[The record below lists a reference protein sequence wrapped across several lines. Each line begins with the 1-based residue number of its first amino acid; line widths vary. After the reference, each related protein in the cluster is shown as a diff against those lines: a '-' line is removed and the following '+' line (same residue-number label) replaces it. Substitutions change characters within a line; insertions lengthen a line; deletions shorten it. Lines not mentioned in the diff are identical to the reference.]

1 MRVERLLW
9 LGLLAA
15 PLGWTAQLVLGYG
28 AEEADCAPGSGAWD
42 FSSHTVNA
50 ILFGVAGAIA
60 LSGLAAAV
68 WALRRAPEDVR
79 GRIAFMALAGVLLSS
94 LFGVLVVM
102 TGIGVLSL
110 EPCTPG

>member
-1 MRVERLLW
+1 VKLW

-15 PLGWTAQLVLGYG
+15 PAAWTGQLVLGYG
-28 AEEADCAPGSGAWD
+28 SEEADCAAGSGGWD

-50 ILFGVAGAIA
+50 VLFAVAGAAA
-60 LSGLAAAV
+60 LAGLAAALLAV
-68 WALRRAPEDVR
+68 RSVEQDAR
-79 GRIAFMALAGVLLSS
+79 GRVAFMAFGGVLVSS
-94 LFGVLVVM
+94 LFGALVVM

>member
-1 MRVERLLW
+1 VRLW

-15 PLGWTAQLVLGYG
+15 PAAWTAQLVLGYG
-28 AEEADCAPGSGAWD
+28 AEEADCGAGSGGWD

-50 ILFGVAGAIA
+50 VLFAVAGATALTGLVAA
-60 LSGLAAAV
+60 LSSVRDEEPDA
-68 WALRRAPEDVR
+68 R
-79 GRIAFMALAGVLLSS
+79 GRVAFMAFGGVLVSA
-94 LFGVLVVM
+94 LFGALVVM

>member
-1 MRVERLLW
+1 MKLW

-15 PLGWTAQLVLGYG
+15 PAALALQLVLGYG

-50 ILFGVAGAIA
+50 ILFALAGAVSIV
-60 LSGLAAAV
+60 GLAT
-68 WALRRAPEDVR
+68 ALASSRREAG
-79 GRIAFMALAGVLLSS
+79 GRVAFMAYAGVLVSA
-94 LFGVLVVM
+94 LFGALVVM
-102 TGIGVLSL
+102 TGVGVLSL

>member
-1 MRVERLLW
+1 VRLW

-15 PLGWTAQLVLGYG
+15 PAAWTAQLVFGYG
-28 AEEADCAPGSGAWD
+28 AEEADCAAGSGGWD

-50 ILFGVAGAIA
+50 LLFAAAGAAA
-60 LSGLAAAV
+60 LAGLAAAL
-68 WALRRAPEDVR
+68 WSLRSAEHDAR
-79 GRIAFMALAGVLLSS
+79 GRVAFMAFGGVLVSS

>member
-1 MRVERLLW
+1 VKLW

-15 PLGWTAQLVLGYG
+15 PVAWTAQLVLGYG
-28 AEEADCAPGSGAWD
+28 AEEADCAAGSGGWD

-50 ILFGVAGAIA
+50 ILFAVAGAAA
-60 LSGLAAAV
+60 LAGLGAAV
-68 WALRRAPEDVR
+68 WGLRAAEHDTR
-79 GRIAFMALAGVLLSS
+79 GRIAFMAFGGALVSS
-94 LFGVLVVM
+94 LFVALVVM

>member
-1 MRVERLLW
+1 MKLW

-15 PLGWTAQLVLGYG
+15 PAAWTAQLVLGYG

-50 ILFGVAGAIA
+50 ILFAVAGSASIAGLAIA
-60 LSGLAAAV
+60 LSSM
-68 WALRRAPEDVR
+68 RREGN
-79 GRIAFMALAGVLLSS
+79 GRVAFMAYAGVLISA
-94 LFGVLVVM
+94 LFGALVVM

>member
-1 MRVERLLW
+1 VRLW

-15 PLGWTAQLVLGYG
+15 PAAWAAQLLLGYG
-28 AEEADCAPGSGAWD
+28 AEEADCAAGSGGWD

-50 ILFGVAGAIA
+50 VLFAVAGAAA
-60 LSGLAAAV
+60 LAGLAAA
-68 WALRRAPEDVR
+68 LRSIPRAENDAR
-79 GRIAFMALAGVLLSS
+79 GRVAFMACGGVLVSS
-94 LFGVLVVM
+94 LFGALVVM

>member
-1 MRVERLLW
+1 VKLW

-15 PLGWTAQLVLGYG
+15 PAAWTAQLVLGYG
-28 AEEADCAPGSGAWD
+28 AEEADCAKGSGGWD

-50 ILFGVAGAIA
+50 ILFAVAGAAA
-60 LSGLAAAV
+60 LAGLAAAV
-68 WALRRAPEDVR
+68 WALRSAEHDAR
-79 GRIAFMALAGVLLSS
+79 GRIVFMAFGGVLVSS
-94 LFGVLVVM
+94 LFVALVVM